1 MREHA
6 AEGPATKATDEP
18 VVVAL
23 PSAVAAPLTPA
34 GLLGIQRHAGNRA
47 AAALVARAPTA
58 TATTLAIGATGSKV
72 TSLQM
77 HLNMLDEVKT
87 ELAVDAIFGP
97 ITQGAVRQFQSAH
110 PPLKAT
116 GAVDADT
123 EAAIAEAGTEEQDQ
137 TEIARKLFALGAKA
151 YERGKYGHAYAFFT
165 RAGELAAR
173 PALLFSRAQAL
184 RKLGGRRT
192 EAIALYEAYLLTEN
206 PTRKA
211 DAEAG
216 LAELKATP
224 TGDEAT
230 DTNTGRTH
238 FNKGAALYER
248 GDYAHAAD
256 EFEIAGEYADRPAL
270 LFSRAQALRKLGG
283 RRDEAIALYEA
294 YLATDSPTRKA
305 DAESALA
312 ELRTTPSGDSDADAA
327 TAKSH
332 FNKGAAQY
340 ERGKF
345 GHAYDQFTMA
355 GELADRPAL
364 LFSRAQALRKLGGRE
379 SEAIA
384 LYEQYIEAAGEG
396 GNRVEDAQQMLELLR
411 THGAAP

>member
-1 MREHA
+1 M
-6 AEGPATKATDEP
+6 
-18 VVVAL
+18 
-23 PSAVAAPLTPA
+23 
-34 GLLGIQRHAGNRA
+34 
-47 AAALVARAPTA
+47 ARQP
-58 TATTLAIGATGSKV
+58 TATTLAMGATGAKV

-77 HLNMLDEVKT
+77 HLNMLDEVTT
-87 ELAVDAIFGP
+87 ELVVDAIFGP
-97 ITQGAVRQFQSAH
+97 ITQSAVRQFQSAH

-116 GAVDADT
+116 GAVDAET

-137 TEIARKLFALGAKA
+137 TVIGRKLFLLGAKA
-151 YERGKYGHAYAFFT
+151 YDRGKYGHAYAFFT
-165 RAGELAAR
+165 RAGELAPR

-184 RKLGGRRT
+184 RKLGGRRK
-192 EAIALYEAYLLTEN
+192 EAIALYEAYLATDN
-206 PTRKA
+206 PTRQA
-211 DAEAG
+211 DAESA

-224 TGDEAT
+224 TGDDAA
-230 DTNTGRTH
+230 DTASGRAH
-238 FNKGAALYER
+238 FNKGAALYEV

-283 RRDEAIALYEA
+283 RREEAMALYEA
-294 YLATDSPTRKA
+294 YLATDNPVRKA

-312 ELRTTPSGDSDADAA
+312 ELNATPSGDEKADTAA
-327 TAKSH
+327 GRAH
-332 FNKGAAQY
+332 FNKGAAHY
-340 ERGKF
+340 EQGKY

-379 SEAIA
+379 AEAMA
-384 LYEQYIEAAGEG
+384 LYAKYIEAAGEG
-396 GNRVEDAQQMLELLR
+396 GSRVEDAQQMLELLR